1 MISGVIKALTFKNRI
16 DCEMK
21 IETSN
26 RKSVFCT
33 DLGPYH
39 KKHDFIEVTEWTN
52 GEGWDITISDT
63 KPFSLHFTEFD
74 VIKQLI
80 EHLENEQ

>member
-1 MISGVIKALTFKNRI
+1 MKNKIKF
-16 DCEMK
+16 
-21 IETSN
+21 ETSN

-39 KKHDFIEVTEWTN
+39 KEHDFIEVTEWTN

-63 KPFSLHFTEFD
+63 KQFSLHFTEFD

-80 EHLENEQ
+80 EHLENETTK

>member
-1 MISGVIKALTFKNRI
+1 MKNKIKF
-16 DCEMK
+16 
-21 IETSN
+21 ETSN

-33 DLGPYH
+33 DLGQYFPH
-39 KKHDFIEVTEWTN
+39 KESDFIEVTEWTN

-63 KPFSLHFTEFD
+63 KHFSLHFTEFD

-80 EHLENEQ
+80 ERLENE

>member
-1 MISGVIKALTFKNRI
+1 MKNKIKF
-16 DCEMK
+16 
-21 IETSN
+21 ETSN

-33 DLGPYH
+33 DLGQYYPN
-39 KKHDFIEVTEWTN
+39 KESDFIEVTEWTN
-52 GEGWDITISDT
+52 GDGWDITISDT
-63 KPFSLHFTEFD
+63 KHFSLHFTEFD

>member
-1 MISGVIKALTFKNRI
+1 MKNKIKF
-16 DCEMK
+16 
-21 IETSN
+21 ETSN

-33 DLGPYH
+33 DLGQYFPH
-39 KKHDFIEVTEWTN
+39 KESDFIEVTEWTN

-63 KPFSLHFTEFD
+63 KHFSLHFTEFD

>member
-1 MISGVIKALTFKNRI
+1 MKNKIKF
-16 DCEMK
+16 
-21 IETSN
+21 ETSN

-33 DLGPYH
+33 DLGQYFPH
-39 KKHDFIEVTEWTN
+39 KEHDFIEVTEWVN

-63 KPFSLHFTEFD
+63 KHFSLHFTEFD